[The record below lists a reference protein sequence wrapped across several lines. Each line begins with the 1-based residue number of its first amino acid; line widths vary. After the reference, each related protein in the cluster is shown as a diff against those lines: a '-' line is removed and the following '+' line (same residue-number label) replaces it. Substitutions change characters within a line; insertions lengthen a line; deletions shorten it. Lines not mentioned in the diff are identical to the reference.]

1 MQLCNCAVV
10 MVIVNFLWLW
20 GMTTYV
26 GGEFSDLAEISVA
39 LDDDCIT
46 LKGRDDDGDGRDRG

>member
-1 MQLCNCAVV
+1 MPLSNCAVV
-10 MVIVNFLWLW
+10 MVIVNFLWHT

-39 LDDDCIT
+39 LDDDG
-46 LKGRDDDGDGRDRG
+46 LGDDSDGDGLDRG